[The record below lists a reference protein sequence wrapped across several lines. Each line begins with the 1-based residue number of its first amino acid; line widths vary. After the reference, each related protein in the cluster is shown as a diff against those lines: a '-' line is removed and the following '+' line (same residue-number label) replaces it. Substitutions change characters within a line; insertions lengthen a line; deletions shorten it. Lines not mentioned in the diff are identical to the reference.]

1 MSTNSCDYFALAQR
15 ELRRAQRFQA
25 LHADILAAI
34 SYRNFQLSLAR
45 WSASLP
51 QESETTNGRYIC

>member
-1 MSTNSCDYFALAQR
+1 MNPIDYFSLAQR

-34 SYRNFQLSLAR
+34 SYRNFQLSLSR
-45 WSASLP
+45 WTASLP
-51 QESETTNGRYIC
+51 QEAESTKGRYVC